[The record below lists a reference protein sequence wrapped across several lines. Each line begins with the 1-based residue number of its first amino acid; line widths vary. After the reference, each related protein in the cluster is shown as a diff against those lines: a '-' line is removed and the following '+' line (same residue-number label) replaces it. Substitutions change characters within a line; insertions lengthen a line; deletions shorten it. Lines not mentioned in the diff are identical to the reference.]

1 MTKTLPKAL
10 PRLLIVD
17 DDKELAQMLR
27 EILELNDYAVEAVT
41 DGETAMQR
49 IAAAPPD
56 LMILDVMLP
65 RVTGYELC
73 RRIRRDPQLY
83 ATPILI
89 LTGLGDEPEVVH
101 ALEQGADD
109 HIGKPFRF
117 DNLIK
122 KIQALFELRKSLN
135 HVDPCTGLPGMDA
148 VKRQINHRLAREEKV
163 AVCHFDV
170 SHSSAFR
177 TVHGPDQFADV
188 IKIVAS
194 SLKETRDGMKLYDLF
209 LGYMGGHHF
218 VAVTTYEQ
226 FSTYCNTVSATFKQ
240 RVMPLYRPVERQQ
253 GYVLYT
259 DMKGREAK
267 APMMCLSIGV
277 VHNHFRVFHSARHM
291 FEVLTQVKAK
301 ATDSPDGGIFVDRR
315 RTDR

>member
-1 MTKTLPKAL
+1 MNKI
-10 PRLLIVD
+10 LIVE
-17 DDKELAQMLR
+17 DDKQLAHVIAQRLGSDHF
-27 EILELNDYAVEAVT
+27 ECILEHDGKNAFAVAKQE
-41 DGETAMQR
+41 
-49 IAAAPPD
+49 IPD
-56 LMILDVMLP
+56 IMILDVMLP

-301 ATDSPDGGIFVDRR
+301 AADSLDGGIFVDRR